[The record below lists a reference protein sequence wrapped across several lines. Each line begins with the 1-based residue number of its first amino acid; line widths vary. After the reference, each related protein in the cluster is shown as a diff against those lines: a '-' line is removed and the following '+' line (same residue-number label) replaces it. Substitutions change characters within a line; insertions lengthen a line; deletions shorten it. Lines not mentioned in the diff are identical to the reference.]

1 MVYYYRM
8 MKSTRRK
15 VNICM
20 NILHM
25 KYAVE
30 VARLGSLNKA
40 AETLIIA
47 QPNISRSI
55 KELEADLGI
64 TIFNRSAKGMVLTPE
79 GEEFI
84 SYAQSILRQIDEVEM
99 LYKQGSPKKQKFSIS
114 VPRACYISDAF
125 AKFSKSIS
133 EDPAEIFYKETNS
146 QRTIQN
152 VLNNDYKL
160 GIIRYA
166 ENYDKFFK
174 SMLEEKGLAYEMV
187 AEFSYVLIMNRENPL
202 ALKSEISFDDLPPFI
217 EIAHAD
223 PYVPSL
229 PLSVVKKDE
238 LPDNIDR
245 RIFIFERASQFDLLS
260 ENPDTFMWVSPASRK
275 VLDRYGLVQK
285 KCVDNKKIYKDVL
298 IYREGYKLSNL
309 DRQFITELCE
319 SRRKYLK

>member
-1 MVYYYRM
+1 
-8 MKSTRRK
+8 
-15 VNICM
+15 M

-174 SMLEEKGLAYEMV
+174 SMLEEKGLAYEMI

-260 ENPDTFMWVSPASRK
+260 ENPDTFMWVSPASQK

-285 KCVDNKKIYKDVL
+285 KCVDNKKTYKDIL
-298 IYREGYKLSNL
+298 IYREGYKQSNL

-319 SRRKYLK
+319 SRRRYLK

>member
-1 MVYYYRM
+1 M

-40 AETLIIA
+40 AETLLIA

>member
-1 MVYYYRM
+1 
-8 MKSTRRK
+8 
-15 VNICM
+15 M

-25 KYAVE
+25 KYALE
-30 VARLGSLNKA
+30 VAKLGSLNKA
-40 AETLIIA
+40 AETLLIA

-64 TIFNRSAKGMVLTPE
+64 TIFTRSAKGMELTPE

-84 SYAQSILRQIDEVEM
+84 GYAESIMKQIGEVEH
-99 LYKQGSPKKQKFSIS
+99 LYKHGSPRKQKFSIS

-125 AKFSKSIS
+125 AKFSLDIS
-133 EDPAEIFYKETNS
+133 DDPAEIFYKETNS
-146 QRTIQN
+146 QRTINN
-152 VLNNDYKL
+152 VLNKDYKL

-174 SMLEEKGLAYEMV
+174 SMLEEKGLSYEMV
-187 AEFSYVLIMNRENPL
+187 AEFSYVLIMSRDNPL
-202 ALKSEISFDDLPPFI
+202 AKKDVITFDDLPPFI

-229 PLSVVKKDE
+229 PLSKVVKEE

-260 ENPDTFMWVSPASRK
+260 ENPETFMWVSPASEK
-275 VLDRYGLVQK
+275 ILDRYGLVQK
-285 KCVDNKKIYKDVL
+285 KCIDNKKVYKDVL
-298 IYREGYKLSNL
+298 IYKEGYKLSKL
-309 DRQFITELCE
+309 DKQFITALCD
-319 SRRKYLK
+319 SKRRFL

>member
-1 MVYYYRM
+1 
-8 MKSTRRK
+8 
-15 VNICM
+15 M

-260 ENPDTFMWVSPASRK
+260 ENPDTFMWVSPASQK

-285 KCVDNKKIYKDVL
+285 KCVDNKKIYKDIL
-298 IYREGYKLSNL
+298 IYREGYKQSNL

-319 SRRKYLK
+319 SRRRYLK